1 MLIIKDEDF
10 IAKGLER
17 ACYIHPEDETKVIK
31 IVYSKQG
38 IKNNQNE
45 VEYMY
50 IGYLKEKKKDFCC
63 EIFQLRL
70 VLIPR
75 Y

>member
-38 IKNNQNE
+38 IKIIKMKLN
-45 VEYMY
+45 
-50 IGYLKEKKKDFCC
+50 IC
-63 EIFQLRL
+63 I
-70 VLIPR
+70 
-75 Y
+75 